1 MMCICG
7 RSNADVLVM
16 FSLLAAK
23 SELVEVFVLTF
34 LDILNIRG
42 VNDGQKLLNSC
53 ERSVAITPEEYGVMF
68 YYLLIVVIFFMSA

>member
-1 MMCICG
+1 MCICG

-53 ERSVAITPEEYGVMF
+53 ERSVAITPEEYGAMF